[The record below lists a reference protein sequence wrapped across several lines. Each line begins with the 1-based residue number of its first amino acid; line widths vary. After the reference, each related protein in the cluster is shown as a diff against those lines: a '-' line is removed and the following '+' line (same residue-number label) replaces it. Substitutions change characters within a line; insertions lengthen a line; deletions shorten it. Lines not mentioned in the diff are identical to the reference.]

1 MKREELYAKL
11 DALYDHIDETKAKAD
26 SARTETREK
35 LEDDVAEAKGRTE
48 AARENIRLSG
58 EKSKS
63 KLNGEMLKLQMNVE
77 QAREERAEAKL
88 EHDRKKALRATEK
101 LEDYAADAISV
112 ALMAVDEAA
121 YATLDAIDARLS
133 YDETFGEDDEKPE

>member
-11 DALYDHIDETKAKAD
+11 DALYDHIDETKAKAED
-26 SARTETREK
+26 ARTETREK
-35 LEDDVAEAKGRTE
+35 LGDDISEAKGRTE
-48 AARENIRLSG
+48 AAKENIRLSS

-77 QAREERAEAKL
+77 QARKERAEAKL
-88 EHDRKKALRATEK
+88 EHDRKKAERATEK
-101 LEDYAADAISV
+101 LEEYAADAISI

-121 YATLDAIDARLS
+121 YATLDAIDARLA
-133 YDETFGEDDEKPE
+133 YEETFGDDE